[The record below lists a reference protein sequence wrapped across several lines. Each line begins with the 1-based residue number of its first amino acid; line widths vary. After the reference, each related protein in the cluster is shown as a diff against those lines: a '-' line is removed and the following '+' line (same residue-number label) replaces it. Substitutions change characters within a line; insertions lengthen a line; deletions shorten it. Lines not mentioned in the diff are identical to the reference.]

1 MIGDYGNKKT
11 IGGNAAARLS
21 QDIEKAGYTIC
32 PPRCFVQPALVENG
46 DTRYDRFFHHTMFG
60 APLCAWRGCTMTAA
74 AHDTFTPALSPNASQ
89 LEAALYYAR
98 EMGWRVFPVQP
109 EDKTPY
115 ATKDVAPGVAV
126 EKGKGG
132 FHLAT
137 ADPATIT
144 RWFTRWPTALIGVP
158 IEGWCVVEADVRAGG
173 DVALKEFC
181 DLHDIDL
188 DNTVRATSAS
198 GGPHYYFRDVPG
210 LRRAIGFVPGVDF
223 LASGAGFVGV
233 APSRR
238 KGGQYQWVPG
248 HAPWECAMAEMPT
261 ALREAI
267 EQSSPTGT
275 AYAYKSR
282 PAGYAGAPRS
292 RSVSDPAAYVQAA
305 FYRTIDE
312 VSALKAGQRRE
323 GLNRL
328 SFALGQFVGAGHL
341 SRTQARDG
349 IAGAFKR
356 AGHPLDAK
364 AEETIDVG
372 LDDGAAQ
379 PITLVVEPR
388 AERSAHQENNGHQEN
403 NAGDASTGKTTAP
416 EDTPRRVYWTGP
428 SPFNA
433 VLRDEVGW
441 GALVLRVYD
450 AICGKFG
457 VVMGEPYPDG
467 ERPAPRMIL
476 GKALA
481 HETED
486 KANSVNAALTALT
499 DGHYLTREIERER
512 DAGGRT
518 RRTWY
523 VYGLPLAGAWDA
535 WCDDPTL
542 FAAPPPL
549 RTAVASAAY
558 RAEHA
563 ELRKTHKAAVLELA
577 AATTAHVED
586 PDDPTLFA
594 AVRVA
599 LDAYNEATAALAPR
613 KRGRPSRESR
623 QGSPTM
629 ADDGRCFSGETVT
642 VDEKHPQAAASAHQE
657 NNGCLPFSKEQV
669 NNRCFPGD
677 EDPFAAAS
685 AAADTRCFPGEG
697 AAPEEEKAAHTATSG
712 RCFPGERPANDYLGG
727 ASSPP
732 EVKMHHFERLMRR
745 AAPRPTMPDPG
756 GEQVTRE
763 YMR

>member
-1 MIGDYGNKKT
+1 MSASPHDNRIPP
-11 IGGNAAARLS
+11 LS
-21 QDIEKAGYTIC
+21 D
-32 PPRCFVQPALVENG
+32 
-46 DTRYDRFFHHTMFG
+46 D
-60 APLCAWRGCTMTAA
+60 
-74 AHDTFTPALSPNASQ
+74 ASC
-89 LEAALYYAR
+89 LDAALYYAR
-98 EMGWRVFPVQP
+98 EFGWRVFPVQP

-115 ATKDVAPGVAV
+115 ANKDVTPGVV
-126 EKGKGG
+126 LEKGQGG

-137 ADPATIT
+137 TDAATIT
-144 RWFTRWPTALIGVP
+144 RWWTRWSTALIGVA
-158 IEGWCVVEADVRAGG
+158 IEDVCIVDVDPRSGG
-173 DVALKEFC
+173 DVAIAQFC
-181 DLHDIDL
+181 KLHNVDISH
-188 DNTVRATSAS
+188 TVRAVSAS
-198 GGPHYYFRDVPG
+198 GGPHYYFRDEPG
-210 LRRAIGFVPGVDF
+210 LRRGIGFLPGVDF
-223 LASGAGFVGV
+223 LASGAGAVIV
-233 APSRR
+233 PPSQR
-238 KGGQYQWVPG
+238 KGGQYQWAPG
-248 HAPWECAMAEMPT
+248 RAPWECDIAEMPV

-267 EQSSPTGT
+267 EQSFPTGT

-305 FYRTIDE
+305 FYRTLDD
-312 VSALKAGQRRE
+312 VSGLKAGQRRE

-349 IAGAFKR
+349 LAGAFKR
-356 AGHPLDAK
+356 AGHTLDAK

-403 NAGDASTGKTTAP
+403 NAGDASTRKTTAGA
-416 EDTPRRVYWTGP
+416 DTPRHVYWTGP

-467 ERPAPRMIL
+467 ERPDPRMVL
-476 GKALA
+476 GKAIA
-481 HETED
+481 HETQD
-486 KANSVNAALTALT
+486 SANSVNAALTALT
-499 DGHYLTREIERER
+499 DAHYLTRQIDHER

-523 VYGLPLAGAWDA
+523 VYGLPLVGAWDA
-535 WCDDPTL
+535 WCDDPSL

-549 RTAVASAAY
+549 RTTVASAAY
-558 RAEHA
+558 RAERA
-563 ELRKTHKAAVLELA
+563 ELRKTHKAAVVELA
-577 AATTAHVED
+577 AATTAHVQD

-594 AVRVA
+594 ALRVA

-623 QGSPTM
+623 QASPTM
-629 ADDGRCFSGETVT
+629 AEDARCFSGEAVT
-642 VDEKHPQAAASAHQE
+642 PERVRPSAPPADNQE
-657 NNGCLPFSKEQV
+657 NNGCLHTSKEHV

-685 AAADTRCFPGEG
+685 DDDGARCFSGEPTTQGQEG
-697 AAPEEEKAAHTATSG
+697 AAYTSTTNG
-712 RCFPGERPANDYLGG
+712 VFPGERPPNDYLGG
-727 ASSPP
+727 GSSPP

-745 AAPRPTMPDPG
+745 ATPRPTMPAPPVG
-756 GEQVTRE
+756 QTARE
-763 YMR
+763 YVR

>member
-1 MIGDYGNKKT
+1 
-11 IGGNAAARLS
+11 
-21 QDIEKAGYTIC
+21 
-32 PPRCFVQPALVENG
+32 
-46 DTRYDRFFHHTMFG
+46 
-60 APLCAWRGCTMTAA
+60 MTASA
-74 AHDTFTPALSPNASQ
+74 RDTSTPALSPDASP

-98 EMGWRVFPVQP
+98 ELGWRVFPVQP
-109 EDKTPY
+109 EEKAPY
-115 ATKDVAPGVAV
+115 ATIDVAPGVVV

-137 ADPATIT
+137 TDAATIT
-144 RWFTRWPTALIGVP
+144 RWFTTWPEALIGVP
-158 IEGWCVVEADVRAGG
+158 IEDWCVVEADVRADG
-173 DVALKEFC
+173 DVALKKLC
-181 DLHDIDL
+181 DLHGIDIDH
-188 DNTVRATSAS
+188 TVRATSAS
-198 GGPHYYFRDVPG
+198 GGPHFLFRPIPG
-210 LRRAIGFVPGVDF
+210 LRRAIGFLGAPGVDF
-223 LASGAGFVGV
+223 LASGAGFVVV

-238 KGGQYQWVPG
+238 KGGQYQWVTG

-261 ALREAI
+261 ALRKAI
-267 EQSSPTGT
+267 EQSSPKGT
-275 AYAYKSR
+275 AYAYKNR
-282 PAGYAGAPRS
+282 PAGYVGAPRS
-292 RSVSDPAAYVQAA
+292 RTVTDPEAYVQAA

-312 VSALKAGQRRE
+312 VSGLKAGQRRE

-349 IAGAFKR
+349 LAGAFKR
-356 AGHPLDAK
+356 AGHTLDAK

-379 PITLVVEPR
+379 PLTLIVEPR
-388 AERSAHQENNGHQEN
+388 PERATHQENNGHQEN
-403 NAGDASTGKTTAP
+403 NAGDASTRKTTGGP
-416 EDTPRRVYWTGP
+416 DTPRRVYWTGA

-433 VLRDEVGW
+433 VLHDEVGW

-467 ERPAPRMIL
+467 ERPDPRMIL

-481 HETED
+481 HETQD
-486 KANSVNAALTALT
+486 GVNSVNAALTALT
-499 DGHYLTREIERER
+499 DAHYLTREIERER

-542 FAAPPPL
+542 FAAPAPL
-549 RTAVASAAY
+549 RTTVASAAY
-558 RAEHA
+558 RAERT
-563 ELRKTHKAAVLELA
+563 ELRKEYKAALADLEA
-577 AATTAHVED
+577 TTTAHVED
-586 PDDPTLFA
+586 PEDQAVFA
-594 AVRVA
+594 ALRVS
-599 LDAYNEATAALAPR
+599 LDTYNEAKAALAPR

-623 QGSPTM
+623 QASPTM
-629 ADDGRCFSGETVT
+629 ADDSRCFPGETVT
-642 VDEKHPQAAASAHQE
+642 VDGGRRPQSPAASHQE
-657 NNGCLPFSKEQV
+657 NNGDLPSSKEQV

-685 AAADTRCFPGEG
+685 GDNDARGFPGEPTTQGQEEAADTSTASRGFPGDDLPAG
-697 AAPEEEKAAHTATSG
+697 DRG
-712 RCFPGERPANDYLGG
+712 FPGERPVNDYLGG

-732 EVKMHHFERLMRR
+732 EVKLHHFERLMRR
-745 AAPRPTMPDPG
+745 TAPRPTMPDPS
-756 GEQVTRE
+756 GEQVARE

>member
-1 MIGDYGNKKT
+1 MIASPHDNR
-11 IGGNAAARLS
+11 IPPLS
-21 QDIEKAGYTIC
+21 ND
-32 PPRCFVQPALVENG
+32 
-46 DTRYDRFFHHTMFG
+46 
-60 APLCAWRGCTMTAA
+60 
-74 AHDTFTPALSPNASQ
+74 ASC
-89 LEAALYYAR
+89 LDAALYYAR
-98 EMGWRVFPVQP
+98 ELGWRVFPVQP
-109 EDKTPY
+109 QEKVPH
-115 ATKDVAPGVAV
+115 KNEEVAPDVKV
-126 EKGKGG
+126 EKGRGG

-137 ADPATIT
+137 TDPATIT
-144 RWFTRWPTALIGVP
+144 RWFTNWPTDLIGVA
-158 IEGWCVVEADVRAGG
+158 IEGWCIVEADVRAGG
-173 DVALKEFC
+173 VEALAQFC

-188 DNTVRATSAS
+188 NNTVQAVSAS
-198 GGPHYYFRDVPG
+198 GGPHFYLRVVPG
-210 LRRAIGFVPGVDF
+210 LRRAIGFLPGCDF
-223 LASGAGFVGV
+223 LTSGAGFVVV

-248 HAPWECAMAEMPT
+248 HAPWECDMAEMPT

-467 ERPAPRMIL
+467 ERPDPCMVL
-476 GKALA
+476 GKAIA
-481 HETED
+481 HETQD
-486 KANSVNAALTALT
+486 SANSVNAALTALT
-499 DGHYLTREIERER
+499 DAHYLTRQIEHER

-549 RTAVASAAY
+549 RTTVASAAY
-558 RAEHA
+558 RAERT

-577 AATTAHVED
+577 ATTTAHVED
-586 PDDPTLFA
+586 PEDPTLFA
-594 AVRVA
+594 ALRVA

-629 ADDGRCFSGETVT
+629 VDDGRCFPGETVT
-642 VDEKHPQAAASAHQE
+642 VDGMRRQATAAAHQE
-657 NNGCLPFSKEQV
+657 NNGCLHTSKEQE

-677 EDPFAAAS
+677 DDPFAAAS
-685 AAADTRCFPGEG
+685 DDEDARCFSGEPTTQGQGEAADIST
-697 AAPEEEKAAHTATSG
+697 TS
-712 RCFPGERPANDYLGG
+712 RVFPGERPPNDYLGG

-732 EVKMHHFERLMRR
+732 EVTMHHFERLMRR
-745 AAPRPTMPDPG
+745 EAPRPTMPTPPVG
-756 GEQVTRE
+756 QTARE
-763 YMR
+763 YVR

>member
-1 MIGDYGNKKT
+1 MSASPHDNRIPP
-11 IGGNAAARLS
+11 LS
-21 QDIEKAGYTIC
+21 D
-32 PPRCFVQPALVENG
+32 
-46 DTRYDRFFHHTMFG
+46 D
-60 APLCAWRGCTMTAA
+60 
-74 AHDTFTPALSPNASQ
+74 ASC
-89 LEAALYYAR
+89 LDAALYYAR
-98 EMGWRVFPVQP
+98 EFGYRVFPVQP

-115 ATKDVAPGVAV
+115 ANKDVAPGVLL
-126 EKGKGG
+126 EKGQGG

-137 ADPATIT
+137 TDAATIT
-144 RWFTRWPTALIGVP
+144 RWWTRWPTALIGVA
-158 IEGWCVVEADVRAGG
+158 IEDVCIVDVDPRSGG
-173 DVALKEFC
+173 DVAIAQFC
-181 DLHDIDL
+181 KLHSVDISH
-188 DNTVRATSAS
+188 TVRAVSAS
-198 GGPHYYFRDVPG
+198 GGPHYYFRDEPG
-210 LRRAIGFVPGVDF
+210 LRRGIGFLPGVDF
-223 LASGAGFVGV
+223 LASGAGAVIV
-233 APSRR
+233 PPSQR
-238 KGGQYQWVPG
+238 KGGQYQWTPG
-248 HAPWECAMAEMPT
+248 HAPWECDIAEMPV
-261 ALREAI
+261 ALREAV
-267 EQSSPTGT
+267 EQSFPTGT

-282 PAGYAGAPRS
+282 PAGYAGAPRA

-356 AGHPLDAK
+356 AGHTLDAK

-379 PITLVVEPR
+379 PLTLVVEPR
-388 AERSAHQENNGHQEN
+388 TERATHQENNGHQEN
-403 NAGDASTGKTTAP
+403 NAGDASTRKTTAP

-467 ERPAPRMIL
+467 ERPDPRMVL
-476 GKALA
+476 GKAIA
-481 HETED
+481 HETQD
-486 KANSVNAALTALT
+486 SANSVNAALTALT
-499 DGHYLTREIERER
+499 DAHYVTRQIEHER

-542 FAAPPPL
+542 FAAPPRL
-549 RTAVASAAY
+549 RTTVASAAY

-577 AATTAHVED
+577 AATTAHVQD

-594 AVRVA
+594 ALRVA

-623 QGSPTM
+623 QASPTM
-629 ADDGRCFSGETVT
+629 AEDARCFSGEAVT
-642 VDEKHPQAAASAHQE
+642 PDGMSPSAPPADNQE
-657 NNGCLPFSKEQV
+657 NNGCLHTSKEQA
-669 NNRCFPGD
+669 NNRCFSGE

-685 AAADTRCFPGEG
+685 ADEDARCFSGEPTTQGQEG
-697 AAPEEEKAAHTATSG
+697 AAYTSTTNG
-712 RCFPGERPANDYLGG
+712 VFPGERPPNDYLGG

-732 EVKMHHFERLMRR
+732 EVPIHHFERLMRR
-745 AAPRPTMPDPG
+745 AAPRPPMPTPPVG
-756 GEQVTRE
+756 QTARE
-763 YMR
+763 YVR

>member
-1 MIGDYGNKKT
+1 MSASPHDNRIPP
-11 IGGNAAARLS
+11 LS
-21 QDIEKAGYTIC
+21 
-32 PPRCFVQPALVENG
+32 
-46 DTRYDRFFHHTMFG
+46 
-60 APLCAWRGCTMTAA
+60 
-74 AHDTFTPALSPNASQ
+74 HDASC
-89 LEAALYYAR
+89 LDAALYYGR
-98 EMGWRVFPVQP
+98 EFGWRVFPVQP

-115 ATKDVAPGVAV
+115 ANKDVAPGVV
-126 EKGKGG
+126 LEKGQGG

-137 ADPATIT
+137 TDAATIT
-144 RWFTRWPTALIGVP
+144 RWWTRWPTALIGVA
-158 IEGWCVVEADVRAGG
+158 IEDWCIVEADVRAGG
-173 DVALKEFC
+173 VDALTQFC
-181 DLHDIDL
+181 NLHNIDL
-188 DNTVRATSAS
+188 NNTVRAVSAS
-198 GGPHYYFRDVPG
+198 GGPHFFFRVVPG
-210 LRRAIGFVPGVDF
+210 LRRMIGFIPGCDF
-223 LASGAGFVGV
+223 LASGAGSVVV
-233 APSRR
+233 APSQR

-248 HAPWECAMAEMPT
+248 HAPWECDIAEMPP

-267 EQSSPTGT
+267 EQSCPKGT

-292 RSVSDPAAYVQAA
+292 RSVSDPEAYVQAA
-305 FYRTIDE
+305 LSRILDD
-312 VSALKAGQRRE
+312 VSTLKVGQRRE

-328 SFALGQFVGAGHL
+328 SFALGQLVGGGYL
-341 SRTQARDG
+341 GRTEGRDG
-349 IAGAFKR
+349 LAGAFKQ

-372 LDDGAAQ
+372 LDDGTAQ
-379 PITLVVEPR
+379 PITLVVDPR
-388 AERSAHQENNGHQEN
+388 AARSAHQENNGHQEN

-457 VVMGEPYPDG
+457 VVMGEAYPDG
-467 ERPAPRMIL
+467 ERPDPRMVL
-476 GKALA
+476 GKAIA
-481 HETED
+481 HETQD
-486 KANSVNAALTALT
+486 SVNSVNAALTALT
-499 DGHYLTREIERER
+499 DAHYLTRQIEHER

-549 RTAVASAAY
+549 RTTVASAAY
-558 RAEHA
+558 RAERT
-563 ELRKTHKAAVLELA
+563 ELRKTHKAAIVELA
-577 AATTAHVED
+577 ATTTAHVED

-594 AVRVA
+594 ALRGA

-629 ADDGRCFSGETVT
+629 AEDARCFPGEAVT
-642 VDEKHPQAAASAHQE
+642 SEGVCPSAPPADNRK
-657 NNGCLPFSKEQV
+657 NNGCLPTSKEQV
-669 NNRCFPGD
+669 NNRCFSGD
-677 EDPFAAAS
+677 DDPFAAAS
-685 AAADTRCFPGEG
+685 DDDGARCFSGEPTTQGEGEAADIST
-697 AAPEEEKAAHTATSG
+697 TS
-712 RCFPGERPANDYLGG
+712 RVFPGERPANDYLGG

-732 EVKMHHFERLMRR
+732 EVNMHHFERLMRR
-745 AAPRPTMPDPG
+745 AAPRPNMPAPPVG
-756 GEQVTRE
+756 QTARE
-763 YMR
+763 YVR

>member
-1 MIGDYGNKKT
+1 MSASPHDNRIPP
-11 IGGNAAARLS
+11 LS
-21 QDIEKAGYTIC
+21 D
-32 PPRCFVQPALVENG
+32 
-46 DTRYDRFFHHTMFG
+46 D
-60 APLCAWRGCTMTAA
+60 
-74 AHDTFTPALSPNASQ
+74 ASC
-89 LEAALYYAR
+89 LDAALYYAR
-98 EMGWRVFPVQP
+98 EFGWRVLPVQP
-109 EDKTPY
+109 DDKAPY
-115 ATKDVAPGVAV
+115 ANTAVAPGVEV
-126 EKGKGG
+126 EKGQGG

-137 ADPATIT
+137 TDAATIT
-144 RWFTRWPTALIGVP
+144 RWFTRWRTALIAVA
-158 IEGWCVVEADVRAGG
+158 IERLCIVEADVRAGG
-173 DVALKEFC
+173 DVAFAQFC
-181 DLHDIDL
+181 KLHDIDL
-188 DNTVRATSAS
+188 SDTVRSVSAS
-198 GGPHYYFRDVPG
+198 GGPHYYLRDVPG
-210 LRRAIGFVPGVDF
+210 LRRAIGFLPGVDF
-223 LASGAGFVGV
+223 LASGAGSVVV

-248 HAPWECAMAEMPT
+248 HAPWECDMAEMPT

-349 IAGAFKR
+349 LAGAFKR
-356 AGHPLDAK
+356 AGHTLDAK

-379 PITLVVEPR
+379 PLTLVVEPR
-388 AERSAHQENNGHQEN
+388 PERSTHQENNGHQEN
-403 NAGDASTGKTTAP
+403 NAGDAGARKTTAT

-467 ERPAPRMIL
+467 ERPDPRMVL
-476 GKALA
+476 GKEIAR
-481 HETED
+481 ETQD
-486 KANSVNAALTALT
+486 SANSVNAALTALT
-499 DGHYLTREIERER
+499 DAHYLTRQIEHER

-523 VYGLPLAGAWDA
+523 VYGLPLVGAWDA

-549 RTAVASAAY
+549 RTTVASAAY
-558 RAEHA
+558 RAERT
-563 ELRKTHKAAVLELA
+563 ELRKTHKAAIVELA
-577 AATTAHVED
+577 ATTTAHVED

-594 AVRVA
+594 ALRDA

-629 ADDGRCFSGETVT
+629 AEDARFFPGEAVT
-642 VDEKHPQAAASAHQE
+642 SERMRPSAPPADNRE
-657 NNGCLPFSKEQV
+657 NNGCLPTSKEHV

-677 EDPFAAAS
+677 DDPFAAAS
-685 AAADTRCFPGEG
+685 DDDSARCFSGEPTTQGQGEAADIST
-697 AAPEEEKAAHTATSG
+697 TS
-712 RCFPGERPANDYLGG
+712 RVFPGERPANDYLGG

-732 EVKMHHFERLMRR
+732 EVNMHHFERLMRR
-745 AAPRPTMPDPG
+745 ATPRSPMPTPPVG
-756 GEQVTRE
+756 QTARE
-763 YMR
+763 YVR

>member
-1 MIGDYGNKKT
+1 
-11 IGGNAAARLS
+11 
-21 QDIEKAGYTIC
+21 
-32 PPRCFVQPALVENG
+32 
-46 DTRYDRFFHHTMFG
+46 MFAHPDAWG
-60 APLCAWRGCTMTAA
+60 CAMTATA
-74 AHDTFTPALSPNASQ
+74 RDTYTPALSPNASQ
-89 LEAALYYAR
+89 QEAALYYAR
-98 EMGWRVFPVQP
+98 ELGWRVFPVRP
-109 EDKTPY
+109 DAKAPY
-115 ATKDVAPGVAV
+115 ANEDVAGPGVTV
-126 EKGKGG
+126 EDGQGG
-132 FHLAT
+132 FHLASV
-137 ADPATIT
+137 DPATIT
-144 RWFTRWPTALIGVP
+144 RWFTRWPGALIGVP
-158 IEGWCVVEADVRAGG
+158 VEGWCVIEADVRAGG
-173 DVALKEFC
+173 DVALTEFC
-181 DLHDIDL
+181 DLHGIDL

-198 GGPHYYFRDVPG
+198 GGPHYYFRDLPG

-248 HAPWECAMAEMPT
+248 HSPWECAMAEMPT

-267 EQSSPTGT
+267 EQSSPKGT
-275 AYAYKSR
+275 AYAHKSR

-292 RSVSDPAAYVQAA
+292 RGVSDPEAYVRAA
-305 FYRTIDE
+305 FYRTLDD
-312 VSALKAGQRRE
+312 VRGLKAGQRRD

-341 SRTQARDG
+341 SRAEARDG
-349 IAGAFKR
+349 IAGAFKQ

-379 PITLVVEPR
+379 PLTLVVEPR
-388 AERSAHQENNGHQEN
+388 PERSTHQENNGHQEN
-403 NAGDASTGKTTAP
+403 NAGDAATRKTTAP

-450 AICGKFG
+450 ALCGKFG

-481 HETED
+481 HETQD
-486 KANSVNAALTALT
+486 SANSVNAALTALT
-499 DGHYLTREIERER
+499 DGHYLTREIEHDR

-549 RTAVASAAY
+549 RTTVASAAY
-558 RAEHA
+558 RAERT
-563 ELRKTHKAAVLELA
+563 ELRKAYKAALADLE
-577 AATTAHVED
+577 ATTMAHVED
-586 PDDPTLFA
+586 TEDPTLFA
-594 AVRVA
+594 ALRVA
-599 LDAYNEATAALAPR
+599 LDAYNEAKAALAPR
-613 KRGRPSRESR
+613 KRGRPARASR

-629 ADDGRCFSGETVT
+629 ADDGRCFPGETVT
-642 VDEKHPQAAASAHQE
+642 GDGGRRPAPAAAHQE
-657 NNGCLPFSKEQV
+657 NNGDLPFFKEQV

-677 EDPFAAAS
+677 EDPFAAACG
-685 AAADTRCFPGEG
+685 ADGGGDGRGFPGEG
-697 AAPEEEKAAHTATSG
+697 EEPEKERTAHTPPSG
-712 RCFPGERPANDYLGG
+712 RGFPGDEPPAGGRGFPGERLANDYLAG

-732 EVKMHHFERLMRR
+732 EVKMHQFERLMRR
-745 AAPRPTMPDPG
+745 AASRPSMPDPS
-756 GEQVTRE
+756 GEPVTRE
-763 YMR
+763 YMG